1 MLFYEP
7 EFVFIFLPVTLAG
20 FYLTGRFHSGLSMGW
35 LLLASLL
42 FYTLGNAASIGLL
55 IASICGNFYLGRFMD
70 SRSLTAAWKKR
81 LLIAGIMANLG
92 TLTYYKCLASFSVS
106 LLEQGSRFMDIL
118 IPLGLSFF
126 TLQQVAYLIDRF
138 NGRIG
143 QTSFFRYALFIS
155 FFPQLIAGPIVR
167 YQEMIPQ
174 LNRDSLT
181 RFRYENL
188 TVGITVFVLGALKK
202 LLIADQLSH
211 VSDALFASAAT
222 GGDIMLVDSWIG
234 AMSFYFQLYFDF
246 SAYSDMA
253 YGISKMFGITL
264 PLNFNSPYKSLSLSQ
279 LFLRWHMTLYRFLGD
294 YLMRPLIRWIKKI
307 LPGPPRTATRVAVCL
322 STVFTFS
329 LSGIWHG
336 TSLNFFFWGLLN
348 GVVISAGYLYRELFG
363 RPLVFKTPGKKVM
376 GFAAT
381 FIVCLCASVIFRSQS
396 LEQAFVIFKA
406 MAGVNGISLPRFLE
420 PFLTGTKAFG
430 IQFKGVFSSLN
441 VDNKAYWVCF
451 FLGTSGVVF
460 LGPNVERLVDSLS
473 HIHKKAVLKYSVP
486 GMRIFTVTVSF
497 FMATAT
503 VLFVSLMIDL
513 GSVATNSFIY
523 FYF

>member
-92 TLTYYKCLASFSVS
+92 TLTYYKCLGSFSVS
-106 LLEQGSRFMDIL
+106 LLEQGPRFMDIL

-188 TVGITVFVLGALKK
+188 TAGIMVFVMGALKK
-202 LLIADQLSH
+202 LLIADQLSP

-222 GGDIMLVDSWIG
+222 GGDIMLVGSWIG

-336 TSLNFFFWGLLN
+336 ISLNFLFWGLLN

-406 MAGVNGISLPRFLE
+406 MAGMNGISLSQRLE
-420 PFLTGTKAFG
+420 PFLGMMKAFG
-430 IQFKGVFSSLN
+430 IQFKGLFPSLN
-441 VDNKAYWVCF
+441 IENKVYWVCF
-451 FLGTSGVVF
+451 FGGTTAIVF
-460 LGPNVERLVDSLS
+460 LGPNVYTLLESIS
-473 HIHKKAVLKYSVP
+473 HNCKKTVP
-486 GMRIFTVTVSF
+486 GFGFAWMGVFSFVSLF
-497 FMATAT
+497 FMAAAT
-503 VLFVSLMIDL
+503 VLFITVMIDS
-513 GSVATNSFIY
+513 GSVGTNSFIY
-523 FYF
+523 FHF